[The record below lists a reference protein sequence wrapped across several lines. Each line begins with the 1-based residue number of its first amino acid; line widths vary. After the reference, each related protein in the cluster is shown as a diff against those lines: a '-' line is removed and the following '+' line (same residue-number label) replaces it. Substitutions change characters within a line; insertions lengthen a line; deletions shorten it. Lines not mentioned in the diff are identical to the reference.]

1 MENKEFEMEESEEL
15 EVSMQGCGASAV
27 TYGVAESC

>member
-1 MENKEFEMEESEEL
+1 MENKEFEREEAEEL
-15 EVSMQGCGASAV
+15 EVSMQGCGAAAV